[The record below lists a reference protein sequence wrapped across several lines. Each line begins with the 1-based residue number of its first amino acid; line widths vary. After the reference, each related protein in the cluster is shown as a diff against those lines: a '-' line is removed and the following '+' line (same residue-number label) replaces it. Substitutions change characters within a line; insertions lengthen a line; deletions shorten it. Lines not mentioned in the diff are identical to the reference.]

1 MARYSFNTVYP
12 LRNRKMDF
20 IGLILFVKN
29 LKIILQR
36 SSFWSNFSTTDN
48 KKSSFTGIFQ
58 GFRSYVQ
65 ITNREEQLMIA
76 ASVYTYIL
84 KMLVKH
90 SCPCVVM

>member
-36 SSFWSNFSTTDN
+36 
-48 KKSSFTGIFQ
+48 SSFTGIFQ